1 MWPKNY
7 IFWLNGDIQYIKCI
21 SLSIWI
27 KKICIYLKQNVF
39 FFHILPNDILQTML
53 ILKDMEN
60 NIVNVGYAIC
70 VQKDFNLT

>member
-1 MWPKNY
+1 M
-7 IFWLNGDIQYIKCI
+7 
-21 SLSIWI
+21 
-27 KKICIYLKQNVF
+27 F